1 MNQNEIT
8 LDALR
13 KKKLQTEIEESKQV
27 EEVEEINK
35 KVETI
40 SEEDRNKINSLKTN
54 INLLDSEVS
63 TTYGVAA
70 QKNLSTFSD
79 TILNNIRTKDTGEV
93 GELMTDLMEKVSSL
107 DIENIGE
114 KRIFR

>member
-63 TTYGVAA
+63 TTWC
-70 QKNLSTFSD
+70 S
-79 TILNNIRTKDTGEV
+79 RTK
-93 GELMTDLMEKVSSL
+93 KSFY
-107 DIENIGE
+107 
-114 KRIFR
+114 IF

>member
-8 LDALR
+8 LEALR
-13 KKKLQTEIEESKQV
+13 KKKLQTEIEENRQV

-79 TILNNIRTKDTGEV
+79 TILNNIEIFIGGYGHGE
-93 GELMTDLMEKVSSL
+93 EILRYRNLHSREKL
-107 DIENIGE
+107 YGRYQWQN
-114 KRIFR
+114 